1 MSTSDTLP
9 ETLQAAAQR
18 HLARPVDDA
27 YLRDWAEHFRA
38 PESAGEQADA
48 SAIVFRIG
56 AEWLALPTALC
67 LKVAPQAL
75 PHRLPHRNARG
86 LRGIVNVGGQLYP
99 CVDLA
104 ELLGIDAGGGTARTG
119 RHTFARLLLVRWED
133 QAYALPV
140 PDLHGIVSY
149 AGSRVLPPAATI
161 GRSVQR
167 YLAGVLP
174 ERDMQIGLLDTG
186 LVGHQLARTLR

>member
-1 MSTSDTLP
+1 MNTKDTA
-9 ETLQAAAQR
+9 QDAARR
-18 HLARPVDDA
+18 HLARAVDDD

-38 PESAGEQADA
+38 PETAGEKADA

-67 LKVAPQAL
+67 ARVAPQAL
-75 PHRLPHRNARG
+75 PHRLPHRAARG

-104 ELLGIDAGGGTARTG
+104 ELLGIDTGGGAARAG
-119 RHTFARLLLVRWED
+119 RHTFARLLLIRWEE
-133 QAYALPV
+133 QSYALPV
-140 PDLHGIVSY
+140 PDLHGIVRY

-161 GRSVQR
+161 NKGVQR
-167 YLAGVLP
+167 FLSGVLP